1 MELVVNVKTKKETK
15 QEVKALFTSAEV
27 EKISLSKELKELL
40 NWFNEYDNQVKQYLR
55 CVRLGIEFD
64 KNIADLDN
72 QAKINQAR
80 ISEIRKKLEVTN
92 ETNN

>member
-1 MELVVNVKTKKETK
+1 MQLVINVKTKEETK
-15 QEVKALFTSAEV
+15 REVENLFTSVEI
-27 EKISLSKELKELL
+27 EKINLSKELQSLL